1 MYHLMKL
8 PKSQSIPVLY
18 ASLQSFNNYNLQ
30 KHGKVTDVGADAM
43 DTDLIGSIGRLNIKS
58 IKEVKVPRLD
68 GTGPRGLGPM
78 TGGGRGYCRV
88 SPGARGM
95 GYRRGGVF
103 SRYSGAPVM
112 PYWMAPVA
120 APTAEQ
126 EIDLLKSEAAALK
139 KDLDLIDSRIKHLE
153 EKE

>member
-1 MYHLMKL
+1 M
-8 PKSQSIPVLY
+8 
-18 ASLQSFNNYNLQ
+18 
-30 KHGKVTDVGADAM
+30 
-43 DTDLIGSIGRLNIKS
+43 
-58 IKEVKVPRLD
+58 PRLD

-139 KDLDLIDSRIKHLE
+139 KELDLIDSRIKHLE